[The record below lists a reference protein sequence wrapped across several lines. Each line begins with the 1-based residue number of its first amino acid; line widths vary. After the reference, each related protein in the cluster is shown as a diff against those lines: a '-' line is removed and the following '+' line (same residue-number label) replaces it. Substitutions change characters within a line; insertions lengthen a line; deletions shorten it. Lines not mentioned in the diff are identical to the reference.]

1 MAKTAAELVQEAR
14 AQIQNVSPKNALD
27 EIASGKAVLLDV
39 REPAEWEEHIEG
51 SVQVPRGVARVR
63 CRSHESAAQLRAG
76 SEPPRDRVL
85 QVGGTRHARRPH
97 PENNGL
103 RKHRQYRRWV
113 HGLYRSGLP
122 DQQAPRYPWQGGE
135 LRRQIVSGW
144 APTAYREKGA
154 DPGI

>member
-51 SVQVPRGVARVR
+51 SVQVPRGIARVR

-85 QVGGTRHARRPH
+85 QVGGTRHARRAH
-97 PENNGL
+97 PENNGYENIANIDGGFTACTEAGFPIN
-103 RKHRQYRRWV
+103 KH
-113 HGLYRSGLP
+113 H
-122 DQQAPRYPWQGGE
+122 A
-135 LRRQIVSGW
+135 
-144 APTAYREKGA
+144 T
-154 DPGI
+154 PGKAGN